1 MKKLSENLINLMIV
15 SIPIGISL
23 SLINMLTIVQP
34 V

>member
-1 MKKLSENLINLMIV
+1 MKKLGENLINLMIV

>member
-1 MKKLSENLINLMIV
+1 MKKLCENLINLMIV